1 MIRLLL
7 LFVIICLVFW
17 GISKLLTIET
27 ETKSRNFKKFSFILF
42 LTTIIL
48 FAASG
53 KLNWLFAL
61 LGVFI
66 AFIMKQLPY
75 IMRFIPQLHGLWVAF
90 NRNKNQSSQS
100 NSKQY
105 TGRMTK
111 DEAYDILGLTPSASK
126 EQIIMAHRKLMLK
139 VHPDRGGSD
148 YLAAKIN
155 LAKIILLD

>member
-7 LFVIICLVFW
+7 LFMIICLVFW
-17 GISKLLTIET
+17 GISRLLTIQT
-27 ETKSRNFKKFSFILF
+27 EKKPIIVKKISFLLF

-48 FAASG
+48 LTVAG

-61 LGVFI
+61 LGIFI
-66 AFIMKQLPY
+66 AFVMKQLPY
-75 IMRFIPQLHGLWVAF
+75 IMRYIPQLHGLWVVF
-90 NRNKNQSSQS
+90 KRNKHQSSKPKS
-100 NSKQY
+100 NKY

-111 DEAYDILGLTPSASK
+111 DEAYDILGLTSSASK

-139 VHPDRGGSD
+139 VHPDKGGSD

-155 LAKIILLD
+155 LAKSILLD

>member
-1 MIRLLL
+1 LIRLLL

-27 ETKSRNFKKFSFILF
+27 EKKSRYFKKSSFILF

-66 AFIMKQLPY
+66 AFVMKQLPY
-75 IMRFIPQLHGLWVAF
+75 IMRYIPQLHGLWVAF
-90 NRNKNQSSQS
+90 NRNKNHSSKS

-155 LAKIILLD
+155 LAKTILLD